1 MKKTKVVCT
10 IGPKSEDPAIL
21 KNLLDSGMNVMRL
34 NFSHGDYEE
43 HGRRIDAI
51 EKIMKEY
58 GRLFAVLLDT
68 KGPEI
73 RTGNLENG
81 EEIELVAGN
90 RITITTDASVIGNKE
105 KISVTYKDLARD
117 LNAGDTVLLDDGLIG
132 MKVISSDNNEVQ
144 CEILNNGVL

>member
-81 EEIELVAGN
+81 EEIELVAG
-90 RITITTDASVIGNKE
+90 TG
-105 KISVTYKDLARD
+105 
-117 LNAGDTVLLDDGLIG
+117 
-132 MKVISSDNNEVQ
+132 
-144 CEILNNGVL
+144 